1 MSTPATTAGERAP
14 DFVIWRHHQRSDVY
28 AAPGLLPQPVAN
40 AVLPA
45 LGFEPDPTMPGFFT
59 LTDPEQDGQERT
71 RTAVRAL
78 RTMGHRVGTE
88 PAFDVP
94 GTTLRHRDE
103 PDVVF
108 GEHPYLGIVAAVSDG
123 LPIDPSPFLA
133 QAGWHHTR
141 GLDIYLAP
149 TVEREAGLDA
159 IAAAN
164 EQLQHGRYN
173 VAVQRH
179 LSDEV
184 RARGILTRE
193 PARVQVPPAAQARAA
208 QLATEAKTSM
218 SAAPATAA
226 HSGTRSR

>member
-1 MSTPATTAGERAP
+1 MSTPATTGEQAP
-14 DFVIWRHHQRSDVY
+14 DFVIWRHHQRPDVH
-28 AAPGLLPQPVAN
+28 AAPGLLPQPVAD

-45 LGFEPDPTMPGFFT
+45 LGFEPDPARPGFFT
-59 LTDPEQDGQERT
+59 LTDPEHDAQERA
-71 RTAVRAL
+71 RAAVRAL
-78 RTMGHRVGTE
+78 RTMGYRVGTE

-108 GEHPYLGIVAAVSDG
+108 GEHPHLGIVAAVSDG
-123 LPIDPSPFLA
+123 LPIDPAPFLT

-149 TVEREAGLDA
+149 TAEREAGLDA

-179 LSDEV
+179 LAADV
-184 RARGILTRE
+184 HARRADTRE
-193 PARVQVPPAAQARAA
+193 RGRAQGLPGAPARSTQ
-208 QLATEAKTSM
+208 
-218 SAAPATAA
+218 SAAEAA
-226 HSGTRSR
+226 AAPVSAERAGARSR

>member
-1 MSTPATTAGERAP
+1 MSTPATTTGERAP
-14 DFVIWRHHQRSDVY
+14 DFVIWRHHQRRDVY
-28 AAPGLLPQPVAN
+28 AAPGLLPQPVAD

-45 LGFEPDPTMPGFFT
+45 LGFEPDPARPGFFT
-59 LTDPEQDGQERT
+59 LTDPEHDGQERA
-71 RTAVRAL
+71 RAAVRAL

-108 GEHPYLGIVAAVSDG
+108 GEHPHLGIVAAVSDG
-123 LPIDPSPFLA
+123 LPIDPAPFLT

-164 EQLQHGRYN
+164 EQLQHGRYT

-179 LSDEV
+179 LTADV
-184 RARGILTRE
+184 HARRAGTRE
-193 PARVQVPPAAQARAA
+193 RSRALVLPGVQPRSTQ
-208 QLATEAKTSM
+208 
-218 SAAPATAA
+218 SAAEVAA
-226 HSGTRSR
+226 APVSAERAGSRSR